1 MLLNVPISAGE
12 LPKGALYIG
21 TSDKIK
27 GGYKHTQE
35 FVLVAT
41 KPTDGGSNSESVN
54 TRVSNSNITE
64 DAHKCAPAKVRIAI
78 FLQINISFTYFIC
91 IYCMH

>member
-1 MLLNVPISAGE
+1 MLNFIISAGE

-21 TSDKIK
+21 ASEKIK

-41 KPTDGGSNSESVN
+41 KPADRGTNSESVN
-54 TRVSNSNITE
+54 TRVSNSSITE
-64 DAHKCAPAKVRIAI
+64 DAHTCGPAKVCIAI
-78 FLQINISFTYFIC
+78 FYKLI
-91 IYCMH
+91 